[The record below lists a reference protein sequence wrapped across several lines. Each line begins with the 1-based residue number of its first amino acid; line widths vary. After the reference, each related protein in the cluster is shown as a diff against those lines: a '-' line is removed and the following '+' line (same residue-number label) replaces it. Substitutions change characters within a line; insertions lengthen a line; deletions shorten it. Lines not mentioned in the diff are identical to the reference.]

1 MENRMNR
8 LIEQLKKNDLDGA
21 FITSTANV
29 FYLSNFYTDPHERLV
44 AVYIDQTNDPVL
56 IVPALEMNDAKDA
69 GWSFE
74 MISYHDHENVWE
86 LFFNHLKTFDKLP
99 QVIGIEYDHLIV
111 DRHQALKN
119 ILPHAQ
125 FKNTTNILNDLRVIK
140 SKQEYTLL
148 KQAAALADFGVKTGI
163 EAIREGISELE
174 IVAKIEYELKKQG
187 VQQMSFATTV
197 ISGTKTASPHGVP
210 SQTTIEKGDLVLFDL
225 GVVFEGYCSDI
236 TRTVA
241 FHSITDEQRK
251 IYETVLEAEEKAIAA
266 VEIGRSVGELDK
278 IARDHIAAA
287 GYGEYFTHRLG
298 HGIGI
303 DVHEFPSMH
312 GENTLPLAEGM
323 AFTIEPGIYVPEA
336 GGVRIEDMVFVTK
349 KGGESLTEYPK
360 DLQIIK

>member
-99 QVIGIEYDHLIV
+99 QAIGIEYDHLIV

-119 ILPHAQ
+119 ILPQAQ
-125 FKNTTNILNDLRVIK
+125 FKNATNILNDLRVIK

-187 VQQMSFATTV
+187 VQQMSFGTTV
-197 ISGTKTASPHGVP
+197 LSGAKTASPHGVP
-210 SQTTIEKGDLVLFDL
+210 SQTTIKKGDLVLFDL

-241 FHSITDEQRK
+241 FHSITDEQKK

-278 IARDHIAAA
+278 IARDHITAT
-287 GYGEYFTHRLG
+287 GYGEFFNHRLG

-323 AFTIEPGIYVPEA
+323 AFTIEPGIYVPND

-349 KGGESLTEYPK
+349 KGGESLTTYPK
-360 DLQIIK
+360 ELQIIK